1 MRLREVILG
10 CAGGLAWMCG
20 CGDDGAAETTTTTT
34 ATVPMT
40 GGPATTTGT
49 SSSGDALPTTTAG
62 ATEAADTTTAAD
74 SSTTSVET
82 TTTGAVVTTATTET
96 TATGSTGETTGGACL
111 DVLPTP
117 AGPEAV
123 LAAEYAADYVAYDLG
138 AVPKDGGGVLP
149 RLGGLV
155 VFPDDPLMAY
165 VVGPSEVEAA
175 ELHVVPLERG
185 PCGHIVGFAGG
196 AVKVLGAPYLDLM
209 TNGPKGVVFI
219 SHYPTSLL
227 SQIVPGSPALASTID
242 LEPLGVAA
250 TWSPGGL
257 NFVPPGFPDAG
268 MLRIMGYPYLQQN
281 SLMGSWYRADITF
294 NGTSYDV
301 APVEKTVELPGG
313 PGGFAYIP
321 VGSPQFSE
329 QRIMVT
335 EWLTNPQRVSSY
347 AVDASGDPIP
357 ASVKPFFETFN
368 KPWGSYFEPETGDY
382 IFLQWEAQPDHVYIV
397 QGFVPPPPIP
407 G

>member
-1 MRLREVILG
+1 MIVRLLG
-10 CAGGLAWMCG
+10 PSCIAAGLVLTG
-20 CGDDGAAETTTTTT
+20 CGDDGGRGDSTATTQPGTASTASPTSEPTTSTSSTSSTSSTTALPTGTTDDTATTGPVATTTTD
-34 ATVPMT
+34 AT
-40 GGPATTTGT
+40 
-49 SSSGDALPTTTAG
+49 S
-62 ATEAADTTTAAD
+62 
-74 SSTTSVET
+74 T
-82 TTTGAVVTTATTET
+82 TTTGASTTLDTEGT
-96 TATGSTGETTGGACL
+96 TGSCL

-138 AVPKDGGGVLP
+138 PVPRDGGGVLP

-165 VVGPSEVEAA
+165 VVGPSEVDAA

-185 PCGHIVGFAGG
+185 PCGHIIGFGGG
-196 AVKVLGAPYLDLM
+196 AVKLLGSPYLDLM

-219 SHYPTSLL
+219 SHYPTNML
-227 SQIVPGSPALASTID
+227 SQIVPGAPALASTID
-242 LEPLGVAA
+242 LGPLGVEA

-257 NFVPPGFPDAG
+257 NFVPPGYPDAG
-268 MLRIMGYPYLQQN
+268 MLRIMGYPYMQQN
-281 SLMGSWYRADITF
+281 SVMGSWYRADITY
-294 NGTSYDV
+294 NGTSYDI

-321 VGSPQFSE
+321 AGSPGFPE

-335 EWLTNPQRVSSY
+335 EWLTQPRRVSSY
-347 AVDASGDPIP
+347 AVDAEGDPIVD
-357 ASVKPFFETFN
+357 SHKPFFESFVN
-368 KPWGSYFEPETGDY
+368 PWGSYFEPETGDY